1 MGTKNAAMFAALH
14 RDNLNTAK
22 ESIIFGIAKKKQRI
36 SPTCDSSISALGQI
50 CTEKPLLI
58 L

>member
-22 ESIIFGIAKKKQRI
+22 IALIFEIAN
-36 SPTCDSSISALGQI
+36 
-50 CTEKPLLI
+50 LL
-58 L
+58 LEN